1 MYNYNL
7 KKVNIYITIERVLT
21 WIGIAL
27 QLIAVILLAIL
38 IPMLGNNEIKDT
50 FINQM
55 MQEESSLTYGDANAF
70 FSSLS
75 GIVTTGLV
83 IGIIILIIA
92 LIAAFLIGK
101 KAKIAGVL
109 LIIAGVISL
118 LGNWINAVLWIVAG
132 IMLLVRKPKAPVY
145 SKDNDE
151 DINPY
156 IKDGSQVNEHNN
168 SFVLSEEQKENEKQ
182 TIKDEYTQS
191 DEENKYKY

>member
-1 MYNYNL
+1 M
-7 KKVNIYITIERVLT
+7 KRTTERVLT

-27 QLIAVILLAIL
+27 QLIAVIILAVL
-38 IPMLGNNEIKDT
+38 IPMFGNSELKDT

-55 MQEESSLTYGDANAF
+55 MQEEASVTYEEANAF
-70 FSSLS
+70 FSTLS
-75 GIVTTGLV
+75 GLVTTGLV
-83 IGIIILIIA
+83 IGIVILIIA

-101 KAKIAGVL
+101 KAKVAGIL

-118 LGNWINAVLWIVAG
+118 LGNWINAVLWIIAG

-151 DINPY
+151 DVNPY

-168 SFVLSEEQKENEKQ
+168 SFVLSEEQKENEKEA
-182 TIKDEYTQS
+182 IKDEYTKS

>member
-1 MYNYNL
+1 M

-168 SFVLSEEQKENEKQ
+168 SFVLSEEQKENEKEA
-182 TIKDEYTQS
+182 IKDEYTKS

>member
-1 MYNYNL
+1 M
-7 KKVNIYITIERVLT
+7 KRTIERVLT

-27 QLIAVILLAIL
+27 QLIAVIILAIL
-38 IPMLGNNEIKDT
+38 IPTFGNNEIKDT

-75 GIVTTGLV
+75 GIVTAGLI

-156 IKDGSQVNEHNN
+156 IKDGSQINEHNN
-168 SFVLSEEQKENEKQ
+168 SFVLSEEQRENEKEA
-182 TIKDEYTQS
+182 IKDEYTKS

>member
-1 MYNYNL
+1 
-7 KKVNIYITIERVLT
+7 
-21 WIGIAL
+21 
-27 QLIAVILLAIL
+27 
-38 IPMLGNNEIKDT
+38 
-50 FINQM
+50 M
-55 MQEESSLTYGDANAF
+55 MQEESSLTYGNAF

-92 LIAAFLIGK
+92 LIAAFLIG

-156 IKDGSQVNEHNN
+156 IKDGSKSMNTIILL
-168 SFVLSEEQKENEKQ
+168 FYQKSKKK
-182 TIKDEYTQS
+182 TK
-191 DEENKYKY
+191 KKL

>member
-1 MYNYNL
+1 M
-7 KKVNIYITIERVLT
+7 KRTTERVLT

-27 QLIAVILLAIL
+27 QLIAVVILAVI
-38 IPMLGNNEIKDT
+38 IPMLRNGEAKDA

-55 MQEESSLTYGDANAF
+55 RQEDASITHDEANAF
-70 FSSLS
+70 FSTLS
-75 GIVTTGLV
+75 GLVTTGLV

-92 LIAAFLIGK
+92 LVAAFLIGK

-132 IMLLVRKPKAPVY
+132 IMLLVRKPKGPVY

-168 SFVLSEEQKENEKQ
+168 SFVLSEEQKENEKDA
-182 TIKDEYTQS
+182 IKDEYTKS

>member
-168 SFVLSEEQKENEKQ
+168 SFVLSEEQKENEKEA
-182 TIKDEYTQS
+182 IKDEYTKS